1 ISGYNESL
9 ISKIHYNQI
18 KEGYNERE
26 KYKTQSK
33 LYYFKI
39 KEDYNE
45 REKYK
50 TQSKL
55 YYFKT

>member
-1 ISGYNESL
+1 MGIFSIFVINTVHCPNKQKINGYNESL

-33 LYYFKI
+33 LYYFK
-39 KEDYNE
+39 
-45 REKYK
+45 
-50 TQSKL
+50 T
-55 YYFKT
+55 

>member
-1 ISGYNESL
+1 MGIFSIFVISTVHYQPTKQKISGYNESL

-33 LYYFKI
+33 LYYFK
-39 KEDYNE
+39 
-45 REKYK
+45 
-50 TQSKL
+50 T
-55 YYFKT
+55 

>member
-1 ISGYNESL
+1 MGIFSIFVISTVHYQPNKKISGYNESL

-33 LYYFKI
+33 LYYFK
-39 KEDYNE
+39 
-45 REKYK
+45 
-50 TQSKL
+50 T
-55 YYFKT
+55 

>member
-1 ISGYNESL
+1 SSLSTKQKISGYNESL

-18 KEGYNERE
+18 KEGYNERV
-26 KYKTQSK
+26 
-33 LYYFKI
+33 
-39 KEDYNE
+39 KEGYNE

>member
-1 ISGYNESL
+1 MGIFSIFVITNQTKISGYNESL
-9 ISKIHYNQI
+9 ITKIHYNQI
-18 KEGYNERE
+18 KGC
-26 KYKTQSK
+26 
-33 LYYFKI
+33 
-39 KEDYNE
+39 YNE

>member
-1 ISGYNESL
+1 MGIFSIFVISTVSTKQKISGYNESL

-33 LYYFKI
+33 LYYFK
-39 KEDYNE
+39 
-45 REKYK
+45 
-50 TQSKL
+50 T
-55 YYFKT
+55 

>member
-1 ISGYNESL
+1 MGIFSIFVISTVKQKISGYNESL

-33 LYYFKI
+33 LYYFK
-39 KEDYNE
+39 
-45 REKYK
+45 
-50 TQSKL
+50 T
-55 YYFKT
+55 

>member
-1 ISGYNESL
+1 MGIFSIFVISTVTKQKISGYNESL

-33 LYYFKI
+33 LYYFK
-39 KEDYNE
+39 
-45 REKYK
+45 
-50 TQSKL
+50 T
-55 YYFKT
+55 

>member
-1 ISGYNESL
+1 MGIFSIFVINTVHCPLSKQKINGYNESL

-33 LYYFKI
+33 LYYFK
-39 KEDYNE
+39 
-45 REKYK
+45 
-50 TQSKL
+50 T
-55 YYFKT
+55 

>member
-1 ISGYNESL
+1 MFIFIRARAIIILILISGYNESL

-33 LYYFKI
+33 LYYFK
-39 KEDYNE
+39 
-45 REKYK
+45 
-50 TQSKL
+50 T
-55 YYFKT
+55 

>member
-1 ISGYNESL
+1 MGIFSIFVKQKISGYNESL

-33 LYYFKI
+33 LYYFK
-39 KEDYNE
+39 
-45 REKYK
+45 
-50 TQSKL
+50 T
-55 YYFKT
+55 